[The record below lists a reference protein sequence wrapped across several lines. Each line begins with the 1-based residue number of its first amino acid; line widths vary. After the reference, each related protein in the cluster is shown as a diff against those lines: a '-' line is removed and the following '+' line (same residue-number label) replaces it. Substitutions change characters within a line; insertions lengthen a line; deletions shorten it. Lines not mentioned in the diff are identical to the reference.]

1 MSTVSEELS
10 RVAGG
15 GRAIG
20 RRNLRKEDDRL
31 LRGEG
36 SYTADTDP
44 GHVAEMAVGRCP
56 FPHARIG
63 RIDARAALEIPGVYG
78 VLTGAD
84 VAARSGSIGLLRHDF
99 GAPVLPCYGL
109 ATGRATYE
117 GQGVVS
123 VVAASRH
130 LAEDALERVEI
141 DYEPLP
147 HVCDIDTALAAGAP
161 LVYPE
166 LMDSNLL
173 VTSEHG
179 RGDVP
184 ARLRQADVV
193 VEAEYRIGRVSAL
206 PMETRAVVARWSA
219 GAHELTVHVSTQVPH
234 VVRRQLAMLLG
245 LPDGAVRVVSVDVG
259 GGFGLKLGVYPEDVV
274 ASLHAIDLGVPVRW
288 LEDRNEHF
296 RASAHARESVHTY
309 RIGASADGRIL
320 AMEDVYTNDLGAVN
334 FAFGSSQQAT
344 IVFSGPYKVEDGRVE
359 RRVVVT
365 NKTPTNAYRGFGQ
378 PEANFAYERTIDR
391 LARRLRMDPVELRA
405 MNMVRPDELPW
416 VNPVGS
422 MYDSGDYERSLR
434 LAAAAVDYDSHRSAG
449 RRMADG
455 RYRGIGLAAYVER
468 TGVGRR
474 EVTGT
479 TVSDSLFGP
488 HESVILR
495 ANWSGGLDVYTGV
508 ASFGQGSETVFAQ
521 MASECTGIDY
531 DRIVVHAGDTGSSP
545 INTGG
550 FASRTVV
557 AAAAAIEDAARGFTA
572 KVRRLAAFALEVENP
587 EELVIDGG
595 QVRSPSQPERRIS
608 LEDVFR
614 RAILGE
620 GMPAGEAPGLEE
632 TGQAAS
638 PHPAYAFGAAAAE
651 VVVDATTG
659 EFDVERI
666 VFVHDAGVPIN
677 PTLVEGQVRGG
688 IVQALGAA
696 VSEELRYDPETG
708 QLVNG
713 TMMDYFAPLAADV
726 PRIDLISTE
735 VPSPVTPLGVR
746 GAGESGTIPVGAAI
760 ANALCDALGDLGV
773 EIDELPITPETV
785 WRAVESARAQPRP
798 AESRPA

>member
-1 MSTVSEELS
+1 MSTVRDHPIGAVE
-10 RVAGG
+10 A
-15 GRAIG
+15 GRAVG
-20 RRNLRKEDDRL
+20 RRNPRKEDDRL

-36 SYTADTDP
+36 AYTGDTDSA
-44 GHVAEMAVGRCP
+44 HLAEMAVGRCP
-56 FPHARIG
+56 FPHARIVG
-63 RIDARAALEIPGVYG
+63 IDAQPALEIPGVYG

-99 GAPVLPCYGL
+99 GAPELPCFGL
-109 ATGRATYE
+109 ASERATYE

-130 LAEDALERVEI
+130 LAEDALEQIEI

-147 HVCDIDTALAAGAP
+147 HVSDIASALAPDAP
-161 LVYPE
+161 VVYPE
-166 LMDSNLL
+166 LMSSNLL

-179 RGDVP
+179 RGNVN
-184 ARLRQADVV
+184 ARFQESDVV
-193 VEAEYRIGRVSAL
+193 IAADYRIGRVSAL

-219 GAHELTVHVSTQVPH
+219 GAHELTLHVSTQVPH

-259 GGFGLKLGVYPEDVV
+259 GGFGLKLGVYPEDIV
-274 ASLHAIDLGVPVRW
+274 AALHAMDLGVPVRW
-288 LEDRNEHF
+288 VEDRNEHF
-296 RASAHARESVHTY
+296 RASSHARESVHSY
-309 RIGASADGRIL
+309 RIGARSDGRIL

-365 NKTPTNAYRGFGQ
+365 NKTPANAYRGFGQ
-378 PEANFAYERTIDR
+378 PEANFAYERSIDR
-391 LARRLRMDPVELRA
+391 LARTLGMDPVELRVL
-405 MNMVRPDELPW
+405 NMVPSDELPW

-422 MYDSGDYERSLR
+422 VYDSGDYERSLR
-434 LAAAAVDYDSHRSAG
+434 LAAAAVDYDAHRSRP
-449 RRMADG
+449 RRMPDG
-455 RYRGIGLAAYVER
+455 RYKGIGIASYVER
-468 TGVGRR
+468 TGVGGR
-474 EVTGT
+474 ESPNDKP
-479 TVSDSLFGP
+479 VSEPLFGP
-488 HESVILR
+488 HESVTLR
-495 ANWSGGLDVYTGV
+495 ANWSGGLDLYTGV

-521 MASECTGIDY
+521 MASECTGMDY
-531 DRIVVHAGDTGSSP
+531 ERITVHAGDTGSSP

-557 AAAAAIEDAARGFTA
+557 AAAAAIEIAGRGFSA
-572 KVRRLAAFALEVENP
+572 KVRRLAAFALDIEDP
-587 EELVIDGG
+587 EDLVIDGG
-595 QVRSPSQPERRIS
+595 DVRSIDRQEVRIP
-608 LEDVFR
+608 LQDVFR
-614 RAILGE
+614 RAILGRGIPPDE
-620 GMPAGEAPGLEE
+620 DPGLEE
-632 TGQAAS
+632 TSHAAS
-638 PHPAYAFGAAAAE
+638 PSPAYAFGSSAVELA
-651 VVVDATTG
+651 VDPQTG
-659 EFDVERI
+659 EFEIMRL

-696 VSEELRYDPETG
+696 VSEELCYDAETG

-713 TMMDYFAPLAADV
+713 TMMDYFAPLASDV
-726 PRIDLISTE
+726 PTIDLISTE

-760 ANALCDALGDLGV
+760 ANAICDALVDLGV
-773 EIDELPITPETV
+773 EIDELPITPERV
-785 WRAVESARAQPRP
+785 WKAICTAGGG
-798 AESRPA
+798 